1 MQKKYNIKDNP
12 LPSSGQKKINKKIIN
27 SKKTKRIHSVLVYKI
42 QNTTACINRDINAV
56 NNMEKIIN
64 YIMKEKLQKNTKNT
78 EDVGKIYS
86 KKEIER
92 QMKQEALR
100 ITKIIN

>member
-1 MQKKYNIKDNP
+1 
-12 LPSSGQKKINKKIIN
+12 
-27 SKKTKRIHSVLVYKI
+27 
-42 QNTTACINRDINAV
+42 
-56 NNMEKIIN
+56 MEKIIN